1 MIDEIILSQGFLSP
15 VPQPR
20 FFTDLHQGSSVR
32 FSCDNIFSGEQGST
46 KYHDHLSSLD
56 RPHRNQSFS
65 VDQRWSDF
73 KSRISPVFRPI
84 VTNQTCPPHLTD
96 WRWITSYRG
105 CVWSVILA
113 FALEANSWT
122 NVWFKSQPCLNWPT
136 CTYLGSGRRVNRHS
150 LSPLA
155 LQSISLP
162 LTSLAISWENMPSR

>member
-1 MIDEIILSQGFLSP
+1 
-15 VPQPR
+15 
-20 FFTDLHQGSSVR
+20 LHQGSSVR

-56 RPHRNQSFS
+56 RPHRNQSIAL
-65 VDQRWSDF
+65 DQRWSHF

-84 VTNQTCPPHLTD
+84 VTNQILSNPPYGLEVDHFLS
-96 WRWITSYRG
+96 WLCWP
-105 CVWSVILA
+105 VIFA
-113 FALEANSWT
+113 FAFEADSWT
-122 NVWFKSQPCLNWPT
+122 SVWFKSQPCLNWQT
-136 CTYLGSGRRVNRHS
+136 RTYLGSGRRLNRHS